1 MKKKNRR
8 IFPCGVCIGLS
19 IVLPFFFGCAAPAVQ
34 PQPLGGFH
42 KFNKQRVVKKR
53 RLPVPSSGPVDYYS
67 ASCRPY
73 KVGDTWYKPLAHAKD
88 FRQRGIA
95 SWYGED
101 FHGKATSSG
110 EIYDMHGISAAH
122 KILPLHT
129 WVRVRNLANGKSL
142 VVRIN
147 DRGPFVAGRIIDL
160 SIGAAREL
168 GVYGPG
174 TSEVEIE
181 ALGIARPGG
190 SKTPM
195 QAMYMPV
202 DYDKGTY
209 AIQVAAFGDRGN
221 AEKFAHQLRQTYEY
235 AQIKPAYCPEGKQKL
250 YRVLVGKCTSLEQA
264 ELYQNTLKSKGF
276 QNIFIIAD

>member
-8 IFPCGVCIGLS
+8 IFPYSVWIGLS
-19 IVLPFFFGCAAPAVQ
+19 LVLPFFFGCAAAVQ
-34 PQPLGGFH
+34 PISVSPKH
-42 KFNKQRVVKKR
+42 KQRVVKKR
-53 RLPVPSSGPVDYYS
+53 SLPVPSSGPADYYS
-67 ASCRPY
+67 ATCRPY
-73 KVGDTWYKPLAHAKD
+73 KVGDNWYKPLAHAKD

-101 FHGKATSSG
+101 FHGKRTSNG

-122 KILPLHT
+122 KILPMHT
-129 WVRVRNLANGKSL
+129 LVRVRNLANGKSL

-160 SIGAAREL
+160 SIGAAKKL

-181 ALGIARPGG
+181 ALGIARPGA
-190 SKTPM
+190 SDNPM
-195 QAMYMPV
+195 QAMYIPV

-221 AEKFAHQLRQTYEY
+221 AEKFAQELGQTYEN
-235 AQIKPAYCPEGKQKL
+235 AQIKPAYIPEIKQKL
-250 YRVLVGKCTSLEQA
+250 YRVLVGKCNSLEQA
-264 ELYQNTLKSKGF
+264 EMYQNTLKSKGF
-276 QNIFIIAD
+276 RNIFIIAD